1 MLFPSGGGG
10 ICVVVGALLN
20 LRRYSLRIK
29 ALATGMG
36 MNKQRSLL
44 AVFLMRY
51 LEKIIASHLT
61 TNKDCH

>member
-1 MLFPSGGGG
+1 M
-10 ICVVVGALLN
+10 N